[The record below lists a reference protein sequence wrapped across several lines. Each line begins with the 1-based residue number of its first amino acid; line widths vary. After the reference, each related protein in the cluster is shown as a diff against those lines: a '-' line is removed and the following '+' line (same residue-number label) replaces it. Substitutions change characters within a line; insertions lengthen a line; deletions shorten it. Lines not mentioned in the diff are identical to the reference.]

1 MITPITLFSIP
12 LFYYFIILAFVLP
25 KIPIIGKFFNI
36 INTAVHELGHALIAL
51 FLQGNVKRIELFST
65 SAGTTQTQNAGK
77 LNSFFVA
84 IAGYPFAALFS
95 LFIFYLY
102 IHGYYLHL
110 IIGLTTLFVVM
121 LLLWVRNGYG
131 VAWILLFTLLNTA
144 LLYFNYG
151 QSVRIVALFYVT
163 ALLTESV
170 WSSLVIL
177 CLSIVKPKESGDADI
192 LQKLTLIPAFFWG
205 VVFAAIAGGVVWK
218 VVGIIKNLG
227 IM

>member
-12 LFYYFIILAFVLP
+12 LFYYFIVLAFVLP

-65 SAGTTQTQNAGK
+65 SAGTTQIQNAGK
-77 LNSFFVA
+77 LSSFLVA
-84 IAGYPFAALFS
+84 IAGYPFASLFS
-95 LFIFYLY
+95 LFTFYLY

-110 IIGLTTLFVVM
+110 IIGLTALFAVM

-131 VAWILLFTLLNTA
+131 VAWILLFTLLNAT

-151 QSVRIVALFYVT
+151 QSIRIAALFYVI

-177 CLSIVKPKESGDADI
+177 YLSIVKPKESGDAAI
-192 LQKLTLIPAFFWG
+192 IQKLTHIPAFFWG
-205 VVFAAIAGGVVWK
+205 VMFAAVAGGMAWK
-218 VVGIIKNLG
+218 VVGIIKNIG
-227 IM
+227 M